1 MQRSAWTAATR
12 TPPDHRRVERALVD
26 HQAQLSTRTG
36 AHMVRIVNISP
47 LGLMARCPA
56 ELTVGQRVHFI
67 LPHVPP
73 VAADVRWCEDG
84 RIGVEFL
91 MAIELPP
98 YDRMLSAMTRRQ
110 NSW

>member
-1 MQRSAWTAATR
+1 MQRL
-12 TPPDHRRVERALVD
+12 PLEHRRVERALVD

-36 AHMVRIVNISP
+36 VHAVRIVNISP

-56 ELTVGQRVHFI
+56 ELMVGQRVHFI

-73 VAADVRWCEDG
+73 LAADVRWCEDS
-84 RIGVEFL
+84 RIGVEFP
-91 MAIELPP
+91 MAMEPSP
-98 YDRMLSAMTRRQ
+98 YAMMLSAMTRRQ

>member
-1 MQRSAWTAATR
+1 MQQPDWTERKR
-12 TPPDHRRVERALVD
+12 TPPEHRRIERALVD
-26 HQAQLSTRTG
+26 HEAQLSTRTG

-56 ELTVGQRVHFI
+56 ELIVGQRVHFI

-73 VAADVRWCEDG
+73 LAADVRWSEDS

-91 MAIELPP
+91 HAIAPAP
-98 YDRMLSAMTRRQ
+98 YDAMLASMTPRR
-110 NSW
+110 NNW